1 MKNKRVAII
10 NSENK
15 KIISA
20 IKNVLKDKAEILE
33 KDTDLT
39 NYDLIVLTGYESN
52 FETNFTNKEV
62 INIHPSLLP
71 AFKEGDAITESYL
84 YGVKVSGVTI
94 HKVEK
99 GNFFG
104 KILAQYPVLIGLE
117 THLEEFK
124 NDYSFALAILNEN
137 LYDHIKKDAK
147 AKGRF
152 IDYGLKRCIK
162 MVLKDLIKKDVI
174 TRNDSL
180 ELEILIDNQT
190 IKSNGLYDLEKSI
203 QKELT
208 KGMKTI
214 LEANIRVSICI

>member
-1 MKNKRVAII
+1 MTKIYFVIDDSGKIDHKNTYLIYGGFVFLSKG
-10 NSENK
+10 S
-15 KIISA
+15 
-20 IKNVLKDKAEILE
+20 
-33 KDTDLT
+33 LT
-39 NYDLIVLTGYESN
+39 NFNYRYRNYVNKIRTHYKEDKEIKSN
-52 FETNFTNKEV
+52 
-62 INIHPSLLP
+62 
-71 AFKEGDAITESYL
+71 
-84 YGVKVSGVTI
+84 
-94 HKVEK
+94 
-99 GNFFG
+99 
-104 KILAQYPVLIGLE
+104 ILKYKDRKKF
-117 THLEEFK
+117 LEEFK

-174 TRNDSL
+174 NRNDSL

-208 KGMKTI
+208 KGMKPI
-214 LEANIRVSICI
+214 LEANYMPLFKDLKVHVYYGDSKKSLSIQASDILAGTVRKKMISKEEITFLNVFLEIP